1 MKYDNLNHLVRESS
15 STRRY
20 FLSLPAEMQIELHE
34 HNDYIHT
41 AAELHRR
48 VDAIEAYATQRA
60 DMVLTAT
67 PHVSTLR
74 PWESS

>member
-1 MKYDNLNHLVRESS
+1 MRYENLNHLVHESS

-20 FLSLPAEMQIELHE
+20 FLSLPADMQIELYE

-48 VDAIEAYATQRA
+48 VDAIEAYRRQ
-60 DMVLTAT
+60 VQL
-67 PHVSTLR
+67 S
-74 PWESS
+74 EYF

>member
-1 MKYDNLNHLVRESS
+1 MRYENLNQLVRESS

-20 FLSLPAEMQIELHE
+20 FLSLPVEIQIELHE

-48 VDAIEAYATQRA
+48 VSALENYHRQ
-60 DMVLTAT
+60 VQL
-67 PHVSTLR
+67 S
-74 PWESS
+74 EYF